1 MRSGPVISAWRYRA
15 LVLSVLVAAAGYLA
29 ISVWTGWVDVR
40 QAFGSIGMTGMAI
53 ALALSLVNYGLRF
66 LRWQWYLSIMG
77 NVVPWRS
84 SGRIYLA
91 GFALTTTPGKAGETL
106 RSVLLKNWGVSY
118 AQSLAAFLSERLSDL
133 VAILI
138 LSLAGLLSSPW
149 GKEFVVGGIAVVMTV
164 MLLLSRKGWL
174 QFLHVRTANRN
185 KLPIRLLH
193 HGLHILLEAHR
204 CHTST
209 TVVAATLL
217 SIVAWSAEA
226 FAFYLLLHQLGSDL
240 SLAFSVFVYAVSMLA
255 GALSF
260 LPGGLGGT
268 EAVMISL
275 LLSSGMPGSEAVAA
289 TVLIRLATLWFAVL
303 LGMVA
308 LASERNRGIAV

>member
-1 MRSGPVISAWRYRA
+1 MTSMPVISAWRYRA

-29 ISVWTGWVDVR
+29 ISLWTGWVEVR
-40 QAFGSIGMTGMAI
+40 RAFGSIGVIGMVI
-53 ALALSLVNYGLRF
+53 VLSLSLVNYSLRF

-77 NVVPWRS
+77 HAVPWRS
-84 SGRIYLA
+84 SGLIYLA

-106 RSVLLKNWGVSY
+106 RSVLLKNWRVSY
-118 AQSLAAFLSERLSDL
+118 TQSLAAFISERLSDL
-133 VAILI
+133 IAILV

-149 GKEFVVGGIAVVMTV
+149 GKEFVVGGIAAVVTV

-174 QFLHVRTANRN
+174 HFLHVRTAGYN

-193 HGLHILLEAHR
+193 HGLHILLEARR

-209 TVVAATLL
+209 TVVSATLL

-226 FAFYLLLHQLGSDL
+226 FAFYLLLHQLGSNL
-240 SLAFSVFVYAVSMLA
+240 SFSFSVFVYAVSMLA

-275 LLSSGMPGSEAVAA
+275 LLSSGMPGPEAVAA

-308 LASERNRGIAV
+308 FASERNRGSTV